1 MSVILSLVPAW
12 YSQVDSTC
20 FRPSSLKTIPV
31 FYNAAEY
38 VLHKEGIMTKIQAR
52 NVDNALH
59 ALVKQPVMKN
69 EHSLEGNIRIAL

>member
-1 MSVILSLVPAW
+1 
-12 YSQVDSTC
+12 
-20 FRPSSLKTIPV
+20 
-31 FYNAAEY
+31 
-38 VLHKEGIMTKIQAR
+38 MTKIQAR